1 MIDLTNYK
9 ILLYHYPYRTSEL
22 EELIWKK
29 MDEVDSKFAV
39 RLTLDGVNDSGEY
52 NHSSWDLFF
61 LEPKLKE
68 KIDIMLDKYK
78 IDYMVTDYTD
88 FLGQEREEFTED
100 FMFKLLKFLNKNL
113 TIDDVLDRII
123 DVGYDNLTTFEKF
136 YLNNNIEIR
145 KKE

>member
-1 MIDLTNYK
+1 
-9 ILLYHYPYRTSEL
+9 
-22 EELIWKK
+22 

-78 IDYMVTDYTD
+78 IDYMTTDYTD

-136 YLNNNIEIR
+136 YLNNNTEII

>member
-1 MIDLTNYK
+1 MIDLTSYK
-9 ILLYHYPYRTSEL
+9 ILLYHYPYTTSEL

-29 MDEVDSKFAV
+29 MDEVDGKFAV

-68 KIDIMLDKYK
+68 KIDLMLDKYK
-78 IDYMVTDYTD
+78 IDYIITDYTD

-100 FMFKLLKFLNKNL
+100 FISKLINFLNKNL

-123 DVGYDNLTTFEKF
+123 EVGYDGLTSYEKF
-136 YLNNNIEIR
+136 YLSNNIEIR
-145 KKE
+145 KK

>member
-1 MIDLTNYK
+1 MIDLTSYK
-9 ILLYHYPYRTSEL
+9 ILLYHYPYTTSEL

-29 MDEVDSKFAV
+29 MDEVDGKFAV

-68 KIDIMLDKYK
+68 KIDLMLDKYK
-78 IDYMVTDYTD
+78 IDYMITDYTD

-100 FMFKLLKFLNKNL
+100 FMVKLLNFLNKNL
-113 TIDDVLDRII
+113 TIDNVLDRII
-123 DVGYDNLTTFEKF
+123 DVGVENITIFEKF
-136 YLNNNIEIR
+136 FLDQNTEV
-145 KKE
+145 KK